1 MVNVSDL
8 INENLIYLNFDAADK
23 EAVLSGLAK
32 IISEEKKLCDE
43 KYGEKEALEGYI
55 GSLHEREETFSTAV
69 GFSFAIPHGKCK
81 YVKQACLAYARLN
94 NEISWADDES
104 AKHIFM
110 IGVSEENA
118 GNEHLEILIKLS
130 TAILEDDF
138 REKLDKAET
147 KSEVM
152 KLLKDY
158 SSKERT
164 V

>member
-1 MVNVSDL
+1 MVNISSL
-8 INENLIYLNFDAADK
+8 INENLIYLNFETENKNTALT
-23 EAVLSGLAK
+23 ELAK
-32 IISEEKKLCDE
+32 MIAKEKKLCDE
-43 KYGEKEALEGYI
+43 EYGEKEALEGFI
-55 GSLHEREETFSTAV
+55 NSLHEREKTFSTAV

-94 NEISWADDES
+94 NEIVWSEEDN

-130 TAILEDDF
+130 TAILEDEF
-138 REKLDKAET
+138 REKLDIAKT
-147 KSEVM
+147 KEEVM

-158 SSKERT
+158 SSRERT
-164 V
+164 F